1 MAKPKV
7 KKIKTNTVN
16 THDSNTR
23 AGKVVLD
30 RHKGNLPKNPP
41 KMKTM
46 PRKGK

>member
-7 KKIKTNTVN
+7 KKIKTNTTN

-30 RHKGNLPKNPP
+30 RHKGNLPKNQP
-41 KMKTM
+41 KMKNM
-46 PRKGK
+46 KSK